1 MKLLLAFTPFHTPTS
16 PPFGL
21 ACLKGALTHARPAV
35 SVKTVDWNLAFFHRW
50 LSGDMPDLC
59 RHHPTNLSGT
69 VCPWLLVQNGRG
81 HAIRNAIT
89 HLPQTPAEQDTYMQ
103 AAQSLDQLYS
113 RLTQQ
118 YHDLLLPWVEGRQS
132 LTDVAINDIF
142 GAELAAI
149 QTENFDMIGFSILA
163 EQNLLYAL
171 ALGKVIKQRLNIPVA
186 LGGAM
191 MSHLNTTELLTAF
204 PWLDFIFFG
213 EAEKSIVDFVDAWD
227 TRNFSSVDGLAYR
240 QGKKITEHPHTIPL
254 NIAQLPA
261 PDFSDFPLPRYLSPA
276 PVLPIITSRG
286 CYWGKCAF
294 CSHTRPYGPAVRIR
308 KPDAVIDE
316 MLHHIKTTGTR
327 HFLFVDEAISPNMLR
342 RLSTEIIKRGLDVR
356 FGTEGIR
363 VERGFD
369 EPLLALA
376 HRAGLRWL
384 YVGIESGTQRLLDM
398 IEKGI
403 NIEEV
408 EHFIERCNRIGIV
421 PQLSFIVGL
430 PSTTP
435 EELQREISFLQR
447 YPMDS
452 SSFALLLGSP
462 MYEHPN
468 DFGIRIED
476 QYILYHTPNGD
487 VHAPRF
493 HFSIEEGLSPVEA
506 DIMVEKAGERRKMR
520 PHLGEIHATILADT
534 NFFRSETR
542 PPTPPSEE
550 EIALQT
556 LSAQRE
562 TANTVDERWYLH
574 MLGVLE
580 SQGRLEEAFTIAQ
593 AGLATY
599 GNTPSAHAV
608 FILHLATILNYS
620 EQPTSALQLLQTAGE
635 QLSAFPALRGERVR
649 ALVTLNRHPDALK
662 EVCAMLKSGYEMQ
675 WAYYIQG
682 WCYETLHRYAK
693 ALKSYAIAEKR
704 QWLEPEINAAK
715 VRCLRALHR
724 QTEAD
729 AERAKAARKRRYLG
743 Q

>member
-1 MKLLLAFTPFHTPTS
+1 MLN
-16 PPFGL
+16 
-21 ACLKGALTHARPAV
+21 AV
-35 SVKTVDWNLAFFHRW
+35 
-50 LSGDMPDLC
+50 
-59 RHHPTNLSGT
+59 
-69 VCPWLLVQNGRG
+69 
-81 HAIRNAIT
+81 T

-103 AAQSLDQLYS
+103 AAQSLDELYNRLAQL
-113 RLTQQ
+113 

-132 LTDVAINDIF
+132 PAAAAIDDIF
-142 GAELAAI
+142 GAELADI
-149 QTENFDMIGFSILA
+149 QAEQPDVVGFSILA

-171 ALGKVIKQRLNIPVA
+171 ALGKVIKQRFNIPIA

-191 MSHLNTTELLTAF
+191 MSHLNAAELLTAF

-213 EAEKSIVDFVDAWD
+213 EAEGSIIEFADAWGN
-227 TRNFSSVDGLAYR
+227 RNFEAVGGLAYR
-240 QGKKITEHPHTIPL
+240 QGKKIVEHPHPLPL
-254 NIAQLPA
+254 NIAELPA
-261 PDFSDFPLPRYLSPA
+261 PDFSDFPLHRYLSPA

-286 CYWGKCAF
+286 CYWGKCTF

-316 MLHHIKTTGTR
+316 MIHHIKTTGVR

-342 RLSTEIIKRGLDVR
+342 RLSTEIINRKLDVR

-369 EPLLALA
+369 EALLTLA

-403 NIEEV
+403 EIEEV
-408 EHFIERCNRIGIV
+408 ARFIKRCNRIGVV
-421 PQLSFIVGL
+421 PQLSFIIGL

-435 EELQREISFLQR
+435 EELQREIAFLQR

-462 MYEHPN
+462 MYERPA

-476 QYILYHTPNGD
+476 QYILYRTANGE
-487 VHAPRF
+487 VYAPRF

-506 DIMVEKAGERRKMR
+506 DVIVEKAGERRKMR
-520 PHLGEIHATILADT
+520 PHLGEVHATVLADT
-534 NFFRSETR
+534 DFFRSENR
-542 PPTPPSEE
+542 PAAQPSGAN
-550 EIALQT
+550 IALDT

-562 TANTVDERWYLH
+562 GADAVDEQWYLH

-580 SQGRLEEAFTIAQ
+580 SQGRLDEAFTIAQ
-593 AGLATY
+593 AGLAAY
-599 GNTPSAHAV
+599 GSIPSVRAV
-608 FILHLATILNYS
+608 FILHLATILNYR
-620 EQPTSALQLLQTAGE
+620 EQPTSALQLIQTVNE
-635 QLSAFPALRGERVR
+635 QLPAFPALRGEQVR
-649 ALVTLNRHPDALK
+649 ALIALNRHPDALK
-662 EVCAMLKSGYEMQ
+662 SIRAMLKSGHEMP
-675 WAYYIQG
+675 WVHYIRG
-682 WCYETLHRYAK
+682 WCYETSHRYTK
-693 ALKSYAIAEKR
+693 ALKAYTIAEKQ
-704 QWLEPEINAAK
+704 QWLEPEINDAK
-715 VRCLRALHR
+715 VRCLQALHR
-724 QTEAD
+724 QAEAN